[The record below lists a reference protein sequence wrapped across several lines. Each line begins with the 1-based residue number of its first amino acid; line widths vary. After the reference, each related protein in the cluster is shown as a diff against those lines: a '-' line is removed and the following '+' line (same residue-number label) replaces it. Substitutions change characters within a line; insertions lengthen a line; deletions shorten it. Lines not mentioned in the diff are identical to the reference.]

1 LGQPGEGVGGE
12 RHTVVG
18 ADALW
23 QAEFFEYMCEDML
36 GLLHTGGGEGFAPE
50 QEAAVVIGDGQR
62 IAVAAVPSLEVP
74 FEVGTPHLVGCSH
87 VAGGG
92 VPGCPMARRLRL
104 LGTKLWRRVT

>member
-50 QEAAVVIGDGQR
+50 QEAAVAISDGQR
-62 IAVAAVPSLEVP
+62 IAVAAVTGLEVSCD
-74 FEVGTPHLVGCSH
+74 VGAPHIIGGTH
-87 VAGGG
+87 VADGF
-92 VPGCPMARRLRL
+92 ARMPNRAALTL
-104 LGTKLWRRVT
+104 LGH